1 MNLKILSV
9 LGVMALMVGAWFF
22 YKEDVKIE
30 PAVPSAPAVSY
41 EVTEIKAVQT
51 SPETGEIEY
60 TLTADSLA
68 KNSAGVDGM
77 KNAKMDWTPPNS
89 ETYHLEASLASL
101 EQTTGDL
108 LLKEGFVLV
117 RQGDDTK
124 PDMTIKGN
132 LLTGNTK
139 QRQVASSKPISVT
152 QGADSFMA
160 QGFTGN
166 LQTGEYE
173 FYRIQM
179 EFAPP
184 KREDKPLF

>member
-60 TLTADSLA
+60 TLTADSLT
-68 KNSAGVDGM
+68 KNSAGVDEM

-139 QRQVASSKPISVT
+139 QRQVASSEPISVT
-152 QGADSFMA
+152 RGEDSFMA
-160 QGFTGN
+160 QGFTGD

>member
-9 LGVMALMVGAWFF
+9 LGVMAFMVGAWFF
-22 YKEDVKIE
+22 YKEDVNIE

-68 KNSAGVDGM
+68 KNSAGVDEM

-101 EQTTGDL
+101 GQTTGDL

-139 QRQVASSKPISVT
+139 QRQVASSEPISVT
-152 QGADSFMA
+152 QGVDSFMA
-160 QGFTGN
+160 QGFTGD

>member
-1 MNLKILSV
+1 MNLKIISV

-30 PAVPSAPAVSY
+30 PAVPSAPTVSY

-60 TLTADSLA
+60 TLTADSLI
-68 KNSAGVDGM
+68 KNSAGMDEM
-77 KNAKMDWTPPNS
+77 RNAKMDWTPPNGQS
-89 ETYHLEASLASL
+89 HYLEANLAIL

-108 LLKEGFVLV
+108 LLQEGFVLV

-124 PDMTIKGN
+124 PKMTIKGD
-132 LLTGNTK
+132 LLTANTK
-139 QRQVASSKPISVT
+139 QYQVASSEPISVT

-160 QGFTGN
+160 QGFTGD

-173 FYRIQM
+173 FHRIQM

>member
-68 KNSAGVDGM
+68 KNSAGVDEM
-77 KNAKMDWTPPNS
+77 KNVKMDWTPPNS

-139 QRQVASSKPISVT
+139 QRQVASSEPISVT
-152 QGADSFMA
+152 QGVDSFMA
-160 QGFTGN
+160 QGFTGD

-179 EFAPP
+179 ELAPP

>member
-30 PAVPSAPAVSY
+30 PAVPSAPVVSY

-68 KNSAGVDGM
+68 KNSAGVDEM

-108 LLKEGFVLV
+108 LLQEGFVLV

-139 QRQVASSKPISVT
+139 QRQVASSEPISVT
-152 QGADSFMA
+152 QGEDSFMA
-160 QGFTGN
+160 QGFTGD

>member
-68 KNSAGVDGM
+68 KNSAGVDEM

-124 PDMTIKGN
+124 PDMTIKGS

-139 QRQVASSKPISVT
+139 QRQVASSEPISVT
-152 QGADSFMA
+152 QGTDSFMA
-160 QGFTGN
+160 QGFTGD

-173 FYRIQM
+173 FHRIQM

>member
-9 LGVMALMVGAWFF
+9 LGVMALMVGVWFF

-68 KNSAGVDGM
+68 KNSAGVDEM
-77 KNAKMDWTPPNS
+77 KNAKIDWTPPNS

-124 PDMTIKGN
+124 PDMTIKGS

-139 QRQVASSKPISVT
+139 QRQVASSEPISVT

-160 QGFTGN
+160 QGFTGD

-173 FYRIQM
+173 FHRIQM